1 MADTLE
7 TTERTRLRRYHE
19 RGHFD
24 RATIDAILDAMAMC
38 HVGYLIKGKPVVMP
52 TFQWRE
58 GDHVYWHASSAGRGI
73 RNAEGTEV
81 CLTVSILDGLVLARS
96 GMHHSANSRSVMIFG
111 TPRRI
116 TDEKEKLEKLKG
128 FIDKMY
134 PGRWDTLRPV
144 TAQEAKATAI
154 LSLPITEASAKV
166 RTGGILVSH
175 RLPGTMLFQ
184 PQRVWNGHPGGGF
197 IADGMSPSSTIR
209 FFLTRV
215 SAIGTADKSASV

>member
-38 HVGYLIKGKPVVMP
+38 HVGYLIEGKPVVMP

-166 RTGGILVSH
+166 RTGGPVDDEEDYA
-175 RLPGTMLFQ
+175 LPIWAGVIPISMQVGAPVPDERNL
-184 PQRVWNGHPGGGF
+184 PEVDEPAHVR
-197 IADGMSPSSTIR
+197 R
-209 FFLTRV
+209 FK
-215 SAIGTADKSASV
+215 IG

>member
-38 HVGYLIKGKPVVMP
+38 HVGYLIEGKPVVMP

-116 TDEKEKLEKLKG
+116 TDADEKLEKLKG

-144 TAQEAKATAI
+144 SAQEAKATAI

-166 RTGGILVSH
+166 RTGGPVDDEEDYA
-175 RLPGTMLFQ
+175 LPIWAGVIPISMQVGAPVPDERNL
-184 PQRVWNGHPGGGF
+184 PEVEEPAHVRGF
-197 IADGMSPSSTIR
+197 K
-209 FFLTRV
+209 
-215 SAIGTADKSASV
+215 IG

>member
-38 HVGYLIKGKPVVMP
+38 HVGYLIEGKPVVMP

-166 RTGGILVSH
+166 RTGGPVDDEEDYA
-175 RLPGTMLFQ
+175 LPIWAGVIPISMQVGAPVPDERNL
-184 PQRVWNGHPGGGF
+184 PEVDEPAHVRGF
-197 IADGMSPSSTIR
+197 K
-209 FFLTRV
+209 
-215 SAIGTADKSASV
+215 IG

>member
-24 RATIDAILDAMAMC
+24 RAAIDAILDAMAMC
-38 HVGYLIKGKPVVMP
+38 HVGYLIEGKPVVMP

-166 RTGGILVSH
+166 RTGGPVDDEEDYA
-175 RLPGTMLFQ
+175 LPIWAGVIPISMQVGAPVPDERNL
-184 PQRVWNGHPGGGF
+184 PDVEEPAHVRGF
-197 IADGMSPSSTIR
+197 K
-209 FFLTRV
+209 
-215 SAIGTADKSASV
+215 IG

>member
-166 RTGGILVSH
+166 RTGGPVDDEEDYA
-175 RLPGTMLFQ
+175 LPIWAGVIPISM
-184 PQRVWNGHPGGGF
+184 RVGAPVPDERNLPEVDEPAHVR
-197 IADGMSPSSTIR
+197 R
-209 FFLTRV
+209 FK
-215 SAIGTADKSASV
+215 IG

>member
-166 RTGGILVSH
+166 RTGGPVDDEEDYA
-175 RLPGTMLFQ
+175 LPIWAGVIPISMQVGAPVPDERNL
-184 PQRVWNGHPGGGF
+184 PEVDEPAHVR
-197 IADGMSPSSTIR
+197 R
-209 FFLTRV
+209 FK
-215 SAIGTADKSASV
+215 IG

>member
-38 HVGYLIKGKPVVMP
+38 HVGYLIDGKPVVMP

-116 TDEKEKLEKLKG
+116 TDADEKLEKLKG

-166 RTGGILVSH
+166 RTGGPVDDEEDYA
-175 RLPGTMLFQ
+175 LPIWAGVIPISMQVGAPVPDERNL
-184 PQRVWNGHPGGGF
+184 PEVEEPAHVRGF
-197 IADGMSPSSTIR
+197 K
-209 FFLTRV
+209 
-215 SAIGTADKSASV
+215 IG

>member
-166 RTGGILVSH
+166 RTGGPVDDEEDYA
-175 RLPGTMLFQ
+175 LPIWAGVIPISMQVGAAVPDERNL
-184 PQRVWNGHPGGGF
+184 PEVDEPAHVRGF
-197 IADGMSPSSTIR
+197 K
-209 FFLTRV
+209 
-215 SAIGTADKSASV
+215 IG